1 MIYNIASD
9 IDTRKIVWVC
19 QQYQTTH
26 NSVEVATINRKS
38 TELLT
43 SKCPL

>member
-1 MIYNIASD
+1 MIYNMASD

-26 NSVEVATINRKS
+26 SSVEVATINRTYSK
-38 TELLT
+38 LLT